1 MDRGKVWYGIYLR
14 SDRIVQVQYSQSSAV
29 LSAGTDWLGFSLARL
44 PGGDKTRTESERP
57 LVTLATGDWRL
68 AGWLADWLAD

>member
-1 MDRGKVWYGIYLR
+1 MVYLR

-44 PGGDKTRTESERP
+44 PGGDKTR
-57 LVTLATGDWRL
+57 D
-68 AGWLADWLAD
+68 